1 MGAERVPPRWAS
13 PVTLL
18 LSVAGV
24 AVSGYLTYEH
34 YTTSTTLACPNTG
47 VLNCLK
53 VTTSAESK
61 LLGAPVAVLG
71 LLYFLGMLVLCL
83 PGMWRAAST
92 PVAWARLGAG
102 LVGVAMVV
110 YLIYVELFVLDAI
123 CIWCTAAHAVALALF
138 TATALA
144 TAATD
149 IRVFSVS
156 GAR

>member
-1 MGAERVPPRWAS
+1 MGAERLPPRWAS

-24 AVSGYLTYEH
+24 AVSSYLTVEH

-61 LLGAPVAVLG
+61 LLGIPVALLG
-71 LLYFLGMLVLCL
+71 LLYFLGMVALCL
-83 PGMWRAAST
+83 PGMWRAAASR
-92 PVAWARLGAG
+92 VAWLRLGAS
-102 LVGVAMVV
+102 LAGVAMVV

-123 CIWCTAAHAVALALF
+123 CLWCTAAHAIALALF
-138 TATALA
+138 TAIALA
-144 TAATD
+144 MAASSV
-149 IRVFSVS
+149 RVSS
-156 GAR
+156 DAR